1 MSKKV
6 DLSIPATDER
16 ELQAVEAV
24 IKSGWLTQG
33 PQVAEFERQF
43 AAFLGIDHA
52 IAVSSCTAALHLALL
67 SLDIKEGD
75 EVIVPSFTWVA
86 TANAV
91 EFCGAKPVF
100 VDVDPHTYNVS
111 ATEISK
117 KITDNTKAVVVVHLF
132 GLCANVAEIKKVLP
146 VRVRLVEDCACA
158 AGAALEGHLAGTQS
172 DVAAFSFHPRKSIT
186 TGEGGMLVTSD
197 TLLASK
203 LRVLRNHG
211 ADPADGAE
219 TGPHVMPDFKN
230 VGFNYRMTDI
240 QAAIGS
246 VQLSKLNMFTD
257 ERAHLASFYHEQLK
271 EISCIS
277 LPAEPENGR
286 HSWQSFV
293 VSIDEDIAP
302 ISRNELMKKLLKRGV
317 ATRPG
322 THAVHMLDYYKYKYD
337 LDENSLPGAKSSYQ
351 RSIAL
356 PLHNKMK
363 VEDTLY
369 VAKQL
374 KNVLKI

>member
-132 GLCANVAEIKKVLP
+132 GLCANVAEIKKILP

-219 TGPHVMPDFKN
+219 TEPHVMPDFKN